1 MINSIFKK
9 SNYWFFFFFKYRK
22 MDNKESYI
30 YIYIYTHIH
39 TLSRKRTAKKR
50 KNIMTCRK
58 YNMHVIWLWIWLALP
73 CYKEVG
79 FGPKHYCI
87 WTFLSFFLVGVAGY
101 KKAGGQ
107 SYLQF
112 RCTKWFSM
120 YNISI
125 TSGLP
130 VFILWLWVFHTH
142 GRYIIRFLYFW
153 NIYAKTT
160 LTYLR
165 KLVEKG
171 SSYNVIYIKTI
182 KKWCDMFLDRLL
194 LFFFFFVK
202 KILRKF

>member
-1 MINSIFKK
+1 
-9 SNYWFFFFFKYRK
+9 
-22 MDNKESYI
+22 
-30 YIYIYTHIH
+30 
-39 TLSRKRTAKKR
+39 
-50 KNIMTCRK
+50 MTCRK
-58 YNMHVIWLWIWLALP
+58 YNLHVTWLWIWWALT

-79 FGPKHYCI
+79 FGPKPYCI

-101 KKAGGQ
+101 KKASGQ

-142 GRYIIRFLYFW
+142 GRYIIRFNLYFW
-153 NIYAKTT
+153 NIYAKAT

-171 SSYNVIYIKTI
+171 SSYIYKNYKEVMWHVFGQIIT
-182 KKWCDMFLDRLL
+182 
-194 LFFFFFVK
+194 FFFLSK
-202 KILRKF
+202 KYFENFMIDSHSMDWMTFDLCQAPK